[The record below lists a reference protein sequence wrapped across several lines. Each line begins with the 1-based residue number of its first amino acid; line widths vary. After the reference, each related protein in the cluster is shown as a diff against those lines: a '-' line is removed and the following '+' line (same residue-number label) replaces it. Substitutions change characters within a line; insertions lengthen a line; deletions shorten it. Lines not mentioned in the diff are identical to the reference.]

1 MRGYAIITVLLI
13 LLSAC
18 SIEPEPIHYGEDNC
32 VHCEMTIMDNR
43 YGTEIVTDKGKV
55 YKFDSIECL
64 IEFMDDRKKG
74 EEEFS
79 LVLFT
84 PFDQPGKLV
93 DAYQSHVLHSRNLP
107 SPMGMYLTAFEKE
120 ATAISYKEQ
129 YGGKV
134 YCWDGL
140 NENFQVIRT
149 KGVEE

>member
-1 MRGYAIITVLLI
+1 MRILFYLSPLLFFTF
-13 LLSAC
+13 SC
-18 SIEPEPIHYGEDNC
+18 SIQPEPILYGEDNC
-32 VHCEMTIMDNR
+32 VACQMTIMDRR

-64 IEFMDDRKKG
+64 VEFIEENENKG
-74 EEEFS
+74 TEFT

-93 DAYQSHVLHSRNLP
+93 DAYESYVLQSRNLP
-107 SPMGMYLTAFEKE
+107 SPMGMYLTAFETE
-120 ATAISYKEQ
+120 SAAMNFKEQ

-140 NENFQVIRT
+140 RENFKVIRSL
-149 KGVEE
+149 GR